1 MIDLY
6 IYSFLHRFMSDVVCA
21 VQDGQTFLMIACQ
34 LGNCHIIQ
42 RLLDEPEV
50 DVNAVDNVSLCL
62 SV

>member
-1 MIDLY
+1 
-6 IYSFLHRFMSDVVCA
+6 MSDVVCA